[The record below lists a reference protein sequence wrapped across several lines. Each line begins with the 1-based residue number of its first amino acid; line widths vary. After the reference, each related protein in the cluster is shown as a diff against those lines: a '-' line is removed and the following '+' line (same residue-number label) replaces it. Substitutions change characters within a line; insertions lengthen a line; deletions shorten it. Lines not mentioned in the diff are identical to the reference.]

1 MKLDSS
7 GVAAQGI
14 LEIGVIWNQLE
25 KSMIM
30 NQTLERVKQKI
41 ILGENLGR
49 GLPIMAI
56 YVRVFMDVEEEWH
69 PTDEQVAALY
79 IKFE

>member
-56 YVRVFMDVEEEWH
+56 YVRVFMDVEEE
-69 PTDEQVAALY
+69 
-79 IKFE
+79 

>member
-1 MKLDSS
+1 M
-7 GVAAQGI
+7 QEI

-56 YVRVFMDVEEEWH
+56 YVTLFMDVEE
-69 PTDEQVAALY
+69 
-79 IKFE
+79 K

>member
-1 MKLDSS
+1 M
-7 GVAAQGI
+7 QEI

-49 GLPIMAI
+49 GLTIMAI
-56 YVRVFMDVEEEWH
+56 YATVFMHVEE
-69 PTDEQVAALY
+69 
-79 IKFE
+79 K

>member
-1 MKLDSS
+1 
-7 GVAAQGI
+7 
-14 LEIGVIWNQLE
+14 
-25 KSMIM
+25 M
-30 NQTLERVKQKI
+30 NQTLERVRQKI

-56 YVRVFMDVEEEWH
+56 YATVFVHVEEKWQ
-69 PTDEQVAALY
+69 PTGKQVAALY

>member
-49 GLPIMAI
+49 ELPIMAI
-56 YVRVFMDVEEEWH
+56 YVTVFMDVEE
-69 PTDEQVAALY
+69 
-79 IKFE
+79 K

>member
-1 MKLDSS
+1 
-7 GVAAQGI
+7 
-14 LEIGVIWNQLE
+14 
-25 KSMIM
+25 M

-49 GLPIMAI
+49 ELPIMAI
-56 YVRVFMDVEEEWH
+56 YVTVFMDVEEKWQ
-69 PTDEQVAALY
+69 PTDEQVATLY

>member
-30 NQTLERVKQKI
+30 NQTLERVKQKL

-56 YVRVFMDVEEEWH
+56 YVTVFMDVEE
-69 PTDEQVAALY
+69 
-79 IKFE
+79 K

>member
-1 MKLDSS
+1 MELRRKEFW
-7 GVAAQGI
+7 
-14 LEIGVIWNQLE
+14 EIGVIWNQLE

-49 GLPIMAI
+49 GLPIMGI
-56 YVRVFMDVEEEWH
+56 YATVFMHVEEKWQ
-69 PTDEQVAALY
+69 PTGEQVAALY